1 MALPASGPISS
12 SQIAT
17 ELVVSSTNFSAN
29 SAELVGL
36 TDLNTLSI
44 SSSGNILN
52 IDTPNSMSEW
62 YNYTHNFKVSS
73 SIVTSSIGLKAP
85 YTASYPFTTYAQVE
99 MGTTSSLFIFTGS
112 NFISSGIAPTAS
124 VPFSIYYATYSLSM
138 SASSTLLKTGVLL
151 SGSSSDKLNY
161 TYLPAS
167 GSIVTFLFKTL
178 PTASAAATTTAYLK
192 YDQVSSSLTASSGVW
207 ANIGT
212 GGSTYNLKA
221 FNTIVA
227 SGSGNA
233 TFLNFNTGSVKNQYM
248 TASGINIGAKDFSVS
263 TVFRLT
269 KFYDSSSV
277 YFAGEILN
285 IFDSTTT
292 GFEIVT
298 GDAATTNSLYGTV
311 YFCPFRSGSS
321 NPTSAPLYG
330 FKFPDGYLNR
340 WVHFTYLFNSTSS
353 NSSLYLN
360 TTLVDTFLSGS
371 NSPQNMTGTPLKINV
386 GMANLGSY
394 FPVGM
399 HLAALLVWTGS
410 ILTPAQITTLNNE
423 YDARYSLYYPYG
435 FNR

>member
-1 MALPASGPISS
+1 
-12 SQIAT
+12 
-17 ELVVSSTNFSAN
+17 
-29 SAELVGL
+29 
-36 TDLNTLSI
+36 
-44 SSSGNILN
+44 
-52 IDTPNSMSEW
+52 
-62 YNYTHNFKVSS
+62 
-73 SIVTSSIGLKAP
+73 
-85 YTASYPFTTYAQVE
+85 

-112 NFISSGIAPTAS
+112 NFVSSGIAPTAS
-124 VPFSIYYATYSLSM
+124 VPFSIYYATYSLNM
-138 SASSTLLKTGVLL
+138 SSSRQLLKTGVLL

-167 GSIVTFLFKTL
+167 GSIVTFLFKTT

-248 TASGINIGAKDFSVS
+248 TASGINIGARDFSVS

-330 FKFPDGYLNR
+330 FKVPDGYLNR
-340 WVHFTYLFNSTSS
+340 FVHFTYLFNSTSS
-353 NSSLYLN
+353 NSSLFLN
-360 TTLVDTFLSGS
+360 TTLVDTFISGS
-371 NSPQNMTGTPLKINV
+371 KSPQNMTGTPLKINV
-386 GMANLGSY
+386 GMANLGLN

-410 ILTPAQITTLNNE
+410 ILTPEQITTLNNE
-423 YDARYSLYYPYG
+423 YNARYSLYYPYG
-435 FNR
+435 FNS

>member
-1 MALPASGPISS
+1 
-12 SQIAT
+12 
-17 ELVVSSTNFSAN
+17 
-29 SAELVGL
+29 
-36 TDLNTLSI
+36 
-44 SSSGNILN
+44 
-52 IDTPNSMSEW
+52 
-62 YNYTHNFKVSS
+62 
-73 SIVTSSIGLKAP
+73 
-85 YTASYPFTTYAQVE
+85 

-112 NFISSGIAPTAS
+112 NFISSGLAPTAS

-138 SASSTLLKTGVLL
+138 SASGQLLKTGVLL

-161 TYLPAS
+161 TYVPVS
-167 GSIVTFLFKTL
+167 GSIVTFLFKTT

-248 TASGINIGAKDFSVS
+248 TASGINIGARDFSVS

-269 KFYDSSSV
+269 KFYDSSSI

-311 YFCPFRSGSS
+311 YFCPIRSGSS

-330 FKFPDGYLNR
+330 FKVPDGYLNR
-340 WVHFTYLFNSTSS
+340 FVHFTYLFNSTSS
-353 NSSLYLN
+353 DSSLYLN
-360 TTLVDTFLSGS
+360 TTLVDTFISGS
-371 NSPQNMTGTPLKINV
+371 KSPQNMTGTPLKINV
-386 GMANLGSY
+386 GMANLGLNSS
-394 FPVGM
+394 VGM

-423 YDARYSLYYPYG
+423 YNARYSLYYPYG
-435 FNR
+435 FNS

>member
-1 MALPASGPISS
+1 
-12 SQIAT
+12 
-17 ELVVSSTNFSAN
+17 
-29 SAELVGL
+29 
-36 TDLNTLSI
+36 
-44 SSSGNILN
+44 
-52 IDTPNSMSEW
+52 MSEW
-62 YNYTHNFKVSS
+62 YNYNHTFKVSGS
-73 SIVTSSIGLKAP
+73 VVTSSIGLEAP
-85 YTASYPFTTYAQVE
+85 YSASYTYTTFAQIE
-99 MGTTSSLFIFTGS
+99 MGTTSSTFTFTGS
-112 NFISSGIAPTAS
+112 SFVSSGLAPTAS
-124 VPFSIYYATYSLSM
+124 VPFSIYYAPYSLTM
-138 SASSTLLKTGVLL
+138 SSSRQLLKTGVLL
-151 SGSSSDKLNY
+151 SGSFSDKLNY
-161 TYLPAS
+161 TYIPAS
-167 GSIVTFLFKTL
+167 GSIVTFLFKTT

-221 FNTIVA
+221 FNTIAA
-227 SGSGNA
+227 SGSGTA
-233 TFLNFNTGSVKNQYM
+233 TYLNFNTGSVKNQYM
-248 TASGINIGAKDFSVS
+248 TASGINIGARDFSVS

-269 KFYDSSSV
+269 KWYDSSSL

-298 GDAATTNSLYGTV
+298 GNAATTNSLYGSV

-321 NPTSAPLYG
+321 NTTSAPLYG

-410 ILTPAQITTLNNE
+410 ILTPGQIATLNNE
-423 YDARYSLYYPYG
+423 YNSRYSLYYPYG
-435 FNR
+435 FNNS